1 MNFYTSEAVNEHLT
15 CIRSRSG
22 ELLYLLEGE
31 KEALL
36 IDSCAGVGHLKE
48 YVLSLTDLPVS
59 LVLTHGH
66 VDHAMG
72 APEFETAYLNR
83 KDLPIYQR
91 QCVLEERKGY
101 LAAALREEAA
111 EIGDG
116 EYVKT
121 DPDKHFHPLTDA
133 MTIDAAP
140 FHLDCYAFPGH
151 TPGSMAFLI
160 REMGILIL
168 GDACNNSTFLFDQ
181 DSSSL
186 EAYRESVLKN
196 KKRLEGRFQRVFLS
210 HHVMETDTA
219 ILDNILEV
227 CDQALAGKAD
237 DLPFEFMGM
246 TAYIAKKCNER
257 FERDDK
263 KSGNIIYNKSKLYK
277 EGYR

>member
-1 MNFYTSEAVNEHLT
+1 
-15 CIRSRSG
+15 
-22 ELLYLLEGE
+22 
-31 KEALL
+31 
-36 IDSCAGVGHLKE
+36 
-48 YVLSLTDLPVS
+48 
-59 LVLTHGH
+59 
-66 VDHAMG
+66 
-72 APEFETAYLNR
+72 
-83 KDLPIYQR
+83 
-91 QCVLEERKGY
+91 
-101 LAAALREEAA
+101 
-111 EIGDG
+111 
-116 EYVKT
+116 
-121 DPDKHFHPLTDA
+121 

-140 FHLDCYAFPGH
+140 FHLECYEFPGH

-181 DSSSL
+181 DSFSL